1 MRILA
6 MLVVGMMLG
15 CTRTPLTARPGSGPE
30 TPVPRDTAVVAKAAI
45 PAHRLTPGEVRY
57 IRHCA
62 GCHGADARGGG
73 AIGKALEVQPRSL
86 RSAEL
91 LRNSDDELVVRIL
104 HGKNLPVP
112 VDPKALPASEEE
124 VSALVAHLRR
134 LPTLSWG
141 QVEAGERVYDSLCLT
156 CHGIYGRGNGSLV
169 SSLPVPPRDL
179 STPPY
184 QQQVS
189 DDDLLKLISEGKG
202 AMPGSG
208 DVLSL
213 DDRKAVVTF
222 VRLLSPGYELYD
234 RYCVSC
240 HGPRGQAPDPAL
252 MDALGFPS
260 SQPPP
265 PAFDRAYFQRHT
277 DEQLR
282 PKIIHMVKLNRIAM
296 PHFAGELT
304 AEQVREIVK
313 YLRTLPPES

>member
-1 MRILA
+1 MRRLVI
-6 MLVVGMMLG
+6 LVVVMVLG
-15 CTRTPLTARPGSGPE
+15 CARTPLTARPGSGPE
-30 TPVPRDTAVVAKAAI
+30 TPVPKDTAVMTKAAI

-73 AIGKALEVQPRSL
+73 AIGQALEVHPRNL
-86 RSAEL
+86 RSADL
-91 LRNSDDELVVRIL
+91 FRNSDDELVVRIL

-112 VDPKALPASEEE
+112 VNPKALPSSEEE
-124 VSALVAHLRR
+124 VSAILTHLRR

-141 QVEAGERVYDSLCLT
+141 PIEAGERVYDSLCLT

-169 SSLPVPPRDL
+169 SSLSVPPRDL

-213 DDRKAVVTF
+213 DDRKAVVAF

-265 PAFDRAYFQRHT
+265 PAFNRAYFQSHA

-282 PKIIHMVKLNRIAM
+282 PKIVHMMKLNRIAM

-304 AEQVREIVK
+304 AEQVREVVQ

>member
-1 MRILA
+1 MGILV
-6 MLVVGMMLG
+6 MLVVVVMIG
-15 CTRTPLTARPGSGPE
+15 CTRTSLTARPASGPG
-30 TPVPRDTAVVAKAAI
+30 TPVPKDVAVVAKAAI
-45 PAHRLTPGEVRY
+45 PAHRLTQGEVRY

-73 AIGKALEVQPRSL
+73 AIGKALEVQPRNL
-86 RSAEL
+86 RSADL

-104 HGKNLPVP
+104 HGKSLPVL
-112 VDPKALPASEEE
+112 VNPKALPASEEE
-124 VSALVAHLRR
+124 VSAILAHMRR

-141 QVEAGERVYDSLCLT
+141 QVEAGESVYDSLCLT
-156 CHGIYGRGNGSLV
+156 CHGIYGRGDGSLV
-169 SSLPVPPRDL
+169 STLPAPPRDL

-222 VRLLSPGYELYD
+222 VRMLSPGYELYD
-234 RYCVSC
+234 RYCVGC
-240 HGPRGQAPDPAL
+240 HGTRGKAPDPAL
-252 MDALGFPS
+252 LDVLGFPS
-260 SQPPP
+260 SQKMP
-265 PAFDRAYFQRHT
+265 PAFDRAYFQSHT

-282 PKIIHMVKLNRIAM
+282 PKITHMVKLNRVAM

-304 AEQVREIVK
+304 AEQVREVVR
-313 YLRTLPPES
+313 YLRTLSPES

>member
-1 MRILA
+1 MWILVI
-6 MLVVGMMLG
+6 LVGMMMG
-15 CTRTPLTARPGSGPE
+15 CTRSPLTARPGSGPE
-30 TPVPRDTAVVAKAAI
+30 TPVPKNTAVVSHAAI
-45 PAHRLTPGEVRY
+45 PAHRLTPGEVGY

-73 AIGKALEVQPRSL
+73 AIGKALEVQPRNL
-86 RSAEL
+86 RNAEL
-91 LRNSDDELVVRIL
+91 WRNSDDELIVRIL
-104 HGKNLPVP
+104 HGKSLPIP

-124 VSALVAHLRR
+124 VNALLAHLRR
-134 LPTLSWG
+134 LPTFSWW
-141 QVEAGERVYDSLCLT
+141 QIEAGERVYDSLCLT
-156 CHGIYGRGNGSLV
+156 CHGIYGRGDGPLGST
-169 SSLPVPPRDL
+169 LPAPPRDI

-189 DDDLLKLISEGKG
+189 DEALLKIISEGKG

-213 DDRKAVVTF
+213 DERKAVVSF

-240 HGPRGQAPDPAL
+240 HGTRGQAPDPVL

-260 SQPPP
+260 AQPPP
-265 PAFDRAYFQRHT
+265 PAFDRAYFQSHT

-282 PKIIHMVKLNRIAM
+282 PKILHMVKLNRIAM

-304 AEQVREIVK
+304 AEQVREVVK

>member
-1 MRILA
+1 MGILV
-6 MLVVGMMLG
+6 MLVVVLMVG
-15 CTRTPLTARPGSGPE
+15 CTSTPLTARLGGGPE
-30 TPVPRDTAVVAKAAI
+30 TPVPKDTGVVVKSAI

-73 AIGKALEVQPRSL
+73 AIGQALEVHPRNL
-86 RSAEL
+86 RNAEL

-112 VDPKALPASEEE
+112 VDPKALPASAEE
-124 VSALVAHLRR
+124 VSAIVAHMRR

-141 QVEAGERVYDSLCLT
+141 QIEAGESVYDSLCLT

-189 DDDLLKLISEGKG
+189 DDDLLTLISEGKG

-213 DDRKAVVTF
+213 DDRKAVVAF

-252 MDALGFPS
+252 MEVLGFPS
-260 SQPPP
+260 AQPPP
-265 PAFDRAYFQRHT
+265 PAFDRAYFQSQT

-282 PKIIHMVKLNRIAM
+282 PKITHMMKLNRIAM

-304 AEQVREIVK
+304 AEQAREVVQ